1 MMSSQIVL
9 RFDGSDYDHKRDGIR
24 LTGQLERVFDV
35 MKSGEWITLRQLAD
49 RAKCPEASA
58 SAQMRNLRKERFGSF
73 AVEKKYDHF
82 GVFLYRLKLEA
93 K

>member
-1 MMSSQIVL
+1 MKAQFSL

-35 MKSGEWITLRQLAD
+35 MKHGQWVTLRELSD
-49 RAKCPEASA
+49 RSRCPEASA
-58 SAQMRNLRKERFGSF
+58 SAQLRNLRKDRFGGF
-73 AVEKKYDHF
+73 EIEKKYATS
-82 GVFLYRLKLEA
+82 GLFLYRLKLEA

>member
-1 MMSSQIVL
+1 MKAQFSL

-35 MKSGEWITLRQLAD
+35 MKNGQWITLRELAD
-49 RAKCPEASA
+49 RSRCPEASA
-58 SAQMRNLRKERFGSF
+58 SAQLRNLRKERFGGF
-73 AVEKKYDHF
+73 VIEKKYDHN
-82 GVFLYRLKLEA
+82 GLFLYKLKLEA

>member
-1 MMSSQIVL
+1 MKAQFSL

-35 MKSGEWITLRQLAD
+35 MKHGQWVTLRELSD
-49 RAKCPEASA
+49 RSRCPEASA
-58 SAQMRNLRKERFGSF
+58 SAQLRNLRKERFGGF
-73 AVEKKYDHF
+73 LIEKKYATS
-82 GVFLYRLKLEA
+82 GLFLYRLKLEA

>member
-1 MMSSQIVL
+1 MSSQIVL

-73 AVEKKYDHF
+73 SVEKKYDHF

>member
-1 MMSSQIVL
+1 MKAQFSL
-9 RFDGSDYDHKRDGIR
+9 RFDGSDYVHKRDGIR

-35 MKSGEWITLRQLAD
+35 MKSGQWISLRELSD

-58 SAQMRNLRKERFGSF
+58 SAQMRNLRKERFGKF
-73 AVEKKYDHF
+73 KVEKKYTHM
-82 GVFLYRLKLEA
+82 GLFLYRLKVEA

>member
-1 MMSSQIVL
+1 MKAQFSL

-35 MKSGEWITLRQLAD
+35 MKHGQRVILRELSD
-49 RAKCPEASA
+49 RSRCPEASA
-58 SAQMRNLRKERFGSF
+58 SAQLRNLRKDRFGGF
-73 AVEKKYDHF
+73 EIEKKYATS
-82 GVFLYRLKLEA
+82 GLFLYRLKLEA

>member
-1 MMSSQIVL
+1 MKAQFSL
-9 RFDGSDYDHKRDGIR
+9 RFDGSDYVHKRDGIR

-35 MKSGEWITLRQLAD
+35 MKSGQWISLRELSD

-58 SAQMRNLRKERFGSF
+58 SAQMRNLRKERFGGF
-73 AVEKKYDHF
+73 EVEKKYTHL
-82 GVFLYRLKLEA
+82 GLFLYRLKVEA